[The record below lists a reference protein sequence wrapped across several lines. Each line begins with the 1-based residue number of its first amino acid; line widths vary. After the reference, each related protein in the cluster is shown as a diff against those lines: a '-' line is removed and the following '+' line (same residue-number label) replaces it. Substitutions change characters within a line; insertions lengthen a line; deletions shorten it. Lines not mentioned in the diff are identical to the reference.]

1 MGAECAWDGGLDQ
14 SSEVIPGV
22 RAFTDLIQTHKRLK
36 LINEHCLLGQ
46 INSALF
52 NLSCV

>member
-1 MGAECAWDGGLDQ
+1 MHMGAECAWDGGLDQ

-36 LINEHCLLGQ
+36 RT
-46 INSALF
+46 LF
-52 NLSCV
+52 IRTNK